1 MTSSSLIV
9 LSSSPSLLPELV
21 VVSRQDAGPALCP
34 VHIAHVKRHG
44 EKAAVLLTRHRVADP
59 CSLSTCVKYSSPS
72 K

>member
-1 MTSSSLIV
+1 MTSSSLLV

-44 EKAAVLLTRHRVADP
+44 EKAALLLTRR
-59 CSLSTCVKYSSPS
+59 
-72 K
+72 